1 MSGHSKWATIKRAK
15 GAADA
20 KRGKLFSVLSKDLT
34 LAARDG
40 GGDADFNPR
49 LRTCIQKAKQAN
61 MPADNIDRAIKKGT
75 GELPGVTY
83 EEIVYEGYAAG
94 GIGLI
99 VEVTTDNKNR
109 SASEVRSTMTKHGG
123 NLAGVGAV
131 AFQFERK
138 GQFIIDAKQIDE
150 EALMEVVLEAGAED
164 IKNRGDHYEV
174 TCPMTDYDA
183 LCQALSDKEIETES
197 SDLAYLPNI
206 LVPVEDKDTARK
218 ALQLIEKL
226 DDLEDVKAVHDNMT
240 WPRVCLTKI
249 SSKTACK
256 ALFGNSLYYLGQ
268 QNPLTHYAY

>member
-40 GGDADFNPR
+40 GGDPDFNPR
-49 LRTCIQKAKQAN
+49 LRTCIQKAKAAN

-94 GIGLI
+94 GVGLI

-109 SASEVRSTMTKHGG
+109 SASEVRSTMSKHGG

-131 AFQFERK
+131 AFQFDRK
-138 GQFIIDAKQIDE
+138 GQFIIDVRQIDE
-150 EALMEVVLEAGAED
+150 EALMDLALEAGAED
-164 IKNRGDHYEV
+164 IKLEGAHFEV
-174 TCPMTDYDA
+174 ICPMSEYDA
-183 LCQALSDKEIETES
+183 LSQALSEKEVETES
-197 SDLAYLPNI
+197 SELAYLPNI
-206 LVPVEDKDTARK
+206 LVPVDDKDTARK
-218 ALQLIEKL
+218 ALHLIEKL
-226 DDLEDVKAVHDNMT
+226 DELEDVKAVHANMD
-240 WPRVCLTKI
+240 L
-249 SSKTACK
+249 SEDLLA
-256 ALFGNSLYYLGQ
+256 GEE
-268 QNPLTHYAY
+268 

>member
-49 LRTCIQKAKQAN
+49 LRTCIHKAKTAN

-94 GIGLI
+94 GVGLI

-109 SASEVRSTMTKHGG
+109 SASEVRSTMSKNGG

-138 GQFIIDAKQIDE
+138 GQIIIDAKQISE
-150 EALMEVVLEAGAED
+150 EALMELALEAGAED
-164 IKNRGDHYEV
+164 IKNQTDYYEV
-174 TCPMTDYDA
+174 ICPMSEYDA
-183 LCQALSDKEIETES
+183 LWQALSEVETES
-197 SDLAYLPNI
+197 SELAYLPNI
-206 LVPVEDKDTARK
+206 LVPVEDKNTARK
-218 ALQLIEKL
+218 VFHLIEKL
-226 DDLEDVKAVHDNMT
+226 DDLEDVKAVHANMDIADD
-240 WPRVCLTKI
+240 LI
-249 SSKTACK
+249 DEE
-256 ALFGNSLYYLGQ
+256 
-268 QNPLTHYAY
+268 

>member
-94 GIGLI
+94 GVGLI

-109 SASEVRSTMTKHGG
+109 SASEVRSTMSKHGG

-138 GQFIIDAKQIDE
+138 GQIIIDTEQIDE
-150 EALMEVVLEAGAED
+150 EALMDVTLEAGAED
-164 IKNRGDHYEV
+164 IKNQGDHYEV
-174 TCPMTDYDA
+174 ICPMAEYDA
-183 LCQALSDKEIETES
+183 LSQALSDKGIETES
-197 SDLAYLPNI
+197 SELAYLPNI

-226 DDLEDVKAVHDNMT
+226 DELEDVKAVHDNMD
-240 WPRVCLTKI
+240 L
-249 SSKTACK
+249 AE
-256 ALFGNSLYYLGQ
+256 ALLDEE
-268 QNPLTHYAY
+268 

>member
-94 GIGLI
+94 GVGLI

-109 SASEVRSTMTKHGG
+109 SASEVRSTMSKHGG

-131 AFQFERK
+131 AFQFDRK
-138 GQFIIDAKQIDE
+138 GQIIIDASKIDE
-150 EALMEVVLEAGAED
+150 EALMDIALDAGAED
-164 IKNRGDHYEV
+164 IKNEGDHYEV
-174 TCPMTDYDA
+174 ICPMSEYDT
-183 LCQALSDKEIETES
+183 LSQALSEKEIETES
-197 SDLAYLPNI
+197 SELAYIPNI
-206 LVPVEDKDTARK
+206 LVPIEDRDTARK
-218 ALQLIEKL
+218 VLHLIDVL
-226 DDLEDVKAVHDNMT
+226 DDLEDVKAVHANMDIDDG
-240 WPRVCLTKI
+240 L
-249 SSKTACK
+249 
-256 ALFGNSLYYLGQ
+256 LDED
-268 QNPLTHYAY
+268 

>member
-83 EEIVYEGYAAG
+83 EELLYEGYGAG
-94 GIGLI
+94 GVGII
-99 VEVTTDNKNR
+99 VEITTDNKNR
-109 SASEVRSTMTKHGG
+109 SASEVRSTMSKNGG

-138 GQFIIDAKQIDE
+138 GQFIIDSSKIDE
-150 EALMEVVLEAGAED
+150 EALMDLALEAGAED
-164 IKNRGDHYEV
+164 IKNEGDHYEV
-174 TCPMTDYDA
+174 ICPMSEYDS
-183 LCQALSDKEIETES
+183 LSQALDDIEMES
-197 SDLAYLPNI
+197 SELAYLPNI

-218 ALQLIEKL
+218 VLHLIDKL
-226 DDLEDVKAVHDNMT
+226 DELEDVKAVHSNLDIAED
-240 WPRVCLTKI
+240 L
-249 SSKTACK
+249 
-256 ALFGNSLYYLGQ
+256 LDEE
-268 QNPLTHYAY
+268 

>member
-20 KRGKLFSVLSKDLT
+20 KRGKIFSVISKDLT

-40 GGDADFNPR
+40 GGDAEFNPR
-49 LRTCIQKAKQAN
+49 LRTCIQQAKQAN

-94 GIGLI
+94 GVGLI

-109 SASEVRSTMTKHGG
+109 SASEVRSTMSKNGG

-131 AFQFERK
+131 AFQFDRK
-138 GQFIIDAKQIDE
+138 GQFIIDASKIDE
-150 EALMEVVLEAGAED
+150 EALMDLALEAGAED
-164 IKNRGDHYEV
+164 IKNEGDHYEV
-174 TCPMTDYDA
+174 ICPLAEYDA
-183 LCQALSDKEIETES
+183 LWQALKDIETES
-197 SDLAYLPNI
+197 SALAYLPNI

-218 ALQLIEKL
+218 VLHLIEKL
-226 DDLEDVKAVHDNMT
+226 DELEDVKAVHSNLD
-240 WPRVCLTKI
+240 L
-249 SSKTACK
+249 ADD
-256 ALFGNSLYYLGQ
+256 LLDEE
-268 QNPLTHYAY
+268 

>member
-49 LRTCIQKAKQAN
+49 LRTCIQKAKAAN
-61 MPADNIDRAIKKGT
+61 MPADNIERAIKKGT

-94 GIGLI
+94 GVGLI

-109 SASEVRSTMTKHGG
+109 SASEVRSTMSKNGG

-138 GQFIIDAKQIDE
+138 GQFIIDAKHISE
-150 EALMEVVLEAGAED
+150 EALMDLTLEAGAED
-164 IKNRGDHYEV
+164 IKNEGDHYEV
-174 TCPMTDYDA
+174 ICQMGDYDK
-183 LCQALSDKEIETES
+183 LSQALSEIETES
-197 SDLAYLPNI
+197 AELAYLPNI
-206 LVPVEDKDTARK
+206 LVPVEDKETARK
-218 ALQLIEKL
+218 VLHLIEKL
-226 DDLEDVKAVHDNMT
+226 DELEDVKAVHANMDIADG
-240 WPRVCLTKI
+240 LI
-249 SSKTACK
+249 DED
-256 ALFGNSLYYLGQ
+256 
-268 QNPLTHYAY
+268 